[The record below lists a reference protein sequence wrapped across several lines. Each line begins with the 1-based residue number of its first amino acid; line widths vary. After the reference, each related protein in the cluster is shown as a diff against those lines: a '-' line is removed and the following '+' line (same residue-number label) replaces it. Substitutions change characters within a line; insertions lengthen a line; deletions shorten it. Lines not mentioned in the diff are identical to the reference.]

1 MIDNQQRDD
10 AYIKSTGEPLLY
22 RTTFN
27 GVCTLDLTDFN
38 DMVELLVSQW
48 KFPDIQTIHIRNS
61 VWITQWHILNIPKQF
76 DKEAVYR
83 YGWLFHS
90 LFANKRDQSTPIT
103 LNVRRSGTNP
113 QLKNVFKT
121 LIQLT
126 LVLPQYFFFD
136 INSIGPKEGGPWI
149 QELISKHRPFRGND
163 PWNLKRKSVDT
174 IATTVLSKAHDQNIV
189 IKRSL
194 PDDAETSVSKKMK
207 HEQE

>member
-27 GVCTLDLTDFN
+27 GVCTLDL
-38 DMVELLVSQW
+38 LVSQW

-61 VWITQWHILNIPKQF
+61 VWITQWHILNIPKQY
-76 DKEAVYR
+76 DKASVYR

-103 LNVRRSGTNP
+103 LNVLRSGTNP
-113 QLKNVFKT
+113 QLKNVFKI

-136 INSIGPKEGGPWI
+136 INSIRPKEGGPWI
-149 QELISKHRPFRGND
+149 QELINTHRP
-163 PWNLKRKSVDT
+163 LKGT
-174 IATTVLSKAHDQNIV
+174 HGI
-189 IKRSL
+189 
-194 PDDAETSVSKKMK
+194 
-207 HEQE
+207 